1 MAAKS
6 QKFEGKHPTWNM
18 QWRRHS
24 WHSSHAFRNTF
35 EKNPSYFVVRWWC
48 SSKGWRKWM
57 EMVSYFDLFCP
68 LVLVLV
74 FAPEKYILAP
84 SARPNW
90 WKRNLFSCVLPW
102 QALWLFTSQFAFV
115 AFVGAGLVCC
125 RSLCDL
131 QTWWGAVSFLR
142 FATTRSPQNLPASH
156 PTGQSLYCPAW
167 LASSCFND
175 PPWSLRHVSSSI
187 LYCPPWLSLHCL
199 YGTCRQAESASGP
212 RHQIPPAPQ

>member
-35 EKNPSYFVVRWWC
+35 EKKPIIFCGEVVVF
-48 SSKGWRKWM
+48 KQGLE
-57 EMVSYFDLFCP
+57 EMVSYFHLFCP

-90 WKRNLFSCVLPW
+90 WKRDLFSCVLPW
-102 QALWLFTSQFAFV
+102 QALWLFMSQFAFV
-115 AFVGAGLVCC
+115 AFVGAGLVWPADMMRC
-125 RSLCDL
+125 RVISP
-131 QTWWGAVSFLR
+131 
-142 FATTRSPQNLPASH
+142 FATTRSPQNLPTSH

-175 PPWSLRHVSSSI
+175 PPWSLRHVSSSM

-212 RHQIPPAPQ
+212 RHQIPAPQ